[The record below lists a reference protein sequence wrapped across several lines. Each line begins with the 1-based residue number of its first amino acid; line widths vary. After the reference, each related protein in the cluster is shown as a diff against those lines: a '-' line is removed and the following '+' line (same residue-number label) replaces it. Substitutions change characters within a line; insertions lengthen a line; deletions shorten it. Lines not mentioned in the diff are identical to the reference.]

1 MGDREALRRWI
12 EDRRAAATR
21 EAAEWDRAPMSPE
34 DALRLVEDLNALAAV
49 DENEADR
56 REDEQVWDRW
66 ARLRRRLVG

>member
-1 MGDREALRRWI
+1 
-12 EDRRAAATR
+12 
-21 EAAEWDRAPMSPE
+21 MSPE